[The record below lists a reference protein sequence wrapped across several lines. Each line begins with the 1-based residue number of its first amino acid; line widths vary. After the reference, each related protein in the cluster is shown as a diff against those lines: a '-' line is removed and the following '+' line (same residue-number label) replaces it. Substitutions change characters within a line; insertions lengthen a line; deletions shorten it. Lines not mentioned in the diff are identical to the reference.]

1 MFFSV
6 IKQTFL
12 ETHVLPRIFE
22 SLAKLSKILGATCV
36 ELCQRLL
43 CGANDG
49 SVVSK
54 IQQV

>member
-1 MFFSV
+1 MFFCV
-6 IKQTFL
+6 IKKTFL

-49 SVVSK
+49 SVVLK

>member
-22 SLAKLSKILGATCV
+22 SLAKLSKILGA
-36 ELCQRLL
+36 
-43 CGANDG
+43 NDG
-49 SVVSK
+49 SVVLK